1 MDLKWPQNMD
11 LYTGTKI
18 LQHNHLQCLIG
29 TILNPFIFR
38 IYTSNFDS
46 MVVIADPILAM
57 KLYSN
62 QANMAHSWDQGLGHF
77 VVRYIGKC
85 MGFAKGDMWIKH
97 RRTFRSS
104 LSSTAADGS
113 LANITATLDDWEN
126 NVLEPLAMN
135 GEAIGLHELV
145 GMMPVTLMLKI
156 YFGDKFIN
164 NHIEDI
170 QKLSKDADF
179 IMNTIIH
186 NQNAA
191 TSIYQYFDTP
201 ANK

>member
-1 MDLKWPQNMD
+1 M
-11 LYTGTKI
+11 I
-18 LQHNHLQCLIG
+18 
-29 TILNPFIFR
+29 
-38 IYTSNFDS
+38 
-46 MVVIADPILAM
+46 VIADPILAM
-57 KLYSN
+57 NMYRH
-62 QANMAHSWDQGLGHF
+62 QANMAHSFDQGLGHF
-77 VVRYIGKC
+77 FERYIGQS

-97 RRTFRSS
+97 RRTFRNS
-104 LSSTAADGS
+104 LSSSAADGS
-113 LANITATLDDWEN
+113 LANIAATLDDWEN
-126 NVLEPLAMN
+126 NVLEPLTMSR
-135 GEAIGLHELV
+135 EAIGLHELV